1 MKEIICHQFLI
12 SEFDI
17 RKSQWGRREQ
27 LSGAHVW
34 VNWSM
39 DHLNQGEDVIGTKV
53 ANVYSKS
60 TGASERRPTEA
71 ELRFLERTFPRD
83 PWRRRRAPRR
93 LPTRVAP
100 CGT

>member
-34 VNWSM
+34 VNCREEKE
-39 DHLNQGEDVIGTKV
+39 N
-53 ANVYSKS
+53 
-60 TGASERRPTEA
+60 TGKREQNISSVRIFITACDIQQFDKNTV
-71 ELRFLERTFPRD
+71 FL
-83 PWRRRRAPRR
+83 A
-93 LPTRVAP
+93 
-100 CGT
+100 